1 MKTISLKLRN
11 LRFRFSVLLLSLLVA
26 GCGVAPVIPL
36 PGAQA
41 VTAPGSAGATRAD
54 FGAVVARMRPVATQ
68 VCRERS
74 PHLDCNFIVI
84 LDDRPGLAPNA
95 FHTRD
100 ERGRPIIAFTESLI
114 DELRSHDEIALIF
127 GHEAAHH
134 IADHIPRM
142 QQQAM
147 TGALLGG
154 IVASLSGVDQQTA
167 QRLVNASATVGAR
180 RYARPFELEADRI
193 GAVIAARAGY
203 DPLAGAQIFRRIPD
217 PGNQFLGTHPPN
229 AERLREVERA
239 VAAIAAG
246 QPI

>member
-1 MKTISLKLRN
+1 MKAITLNMRALRS
-11 LRFRFSVLLLSLLVA
+11 FFSATVLLLLLA
-26 GCGVAPVIPL
+26 GCGVAPVTTV
-36 PGAQA
+36 PGPPT
-41 VTAPGSAGATRAD
+41 VSAPGGQSSTRAD
-54 FGAVVARMRPVATQ
+54 FEAVVARMRPVATQ

-74 PHLDCNFIVI
+74 PNLDCNFIVI
-84 LDDRPGLAPNA
+84 LDDRPGLPPNA

-100 ERGRPIIAFTESLI
+100 ERGRPIIAFTETLI
-114 DELRSHDEIALIF
+114 DDLRSHDEIALIF

-147 TGALLGG
+147 TGALIGG
-154 IVASLSGVDQQTA
+154 IVASLSGADQQTA

-239 VAAIAAG
+239 VAAMAAG